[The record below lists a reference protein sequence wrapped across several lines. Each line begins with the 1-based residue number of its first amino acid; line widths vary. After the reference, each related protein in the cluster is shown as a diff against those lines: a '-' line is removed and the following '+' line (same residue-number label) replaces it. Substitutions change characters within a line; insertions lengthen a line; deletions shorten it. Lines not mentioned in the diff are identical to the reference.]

1 MFTSKHEFILRVS
14 IMLLF
19 TDLVYAEESVKKRL
33 PGVEAKMDKLNDI
46 STQVA
51 EKRGKIN

>member
-1 MFTSKHEFILRVS
+1 
-14 IMLLF
+14 MLLF